1 MYINILIGMIIDY
14 ISFIIKL
21 ISTECQIFKTSHKN
35 NLMILQTSDLY
46 FVAKMNNNKDNDNN
60 NNSDNINK
68 SSGKE
73 SLCEIF
79 VLGEDVTV
87 YKY

>member
-1 MYINILIGMIIDY
+1 
-14 ISFIIKL
+14 
-21 ISTECQIFKTSHKN
+21 
-35 NLMILQTSDLY
+35 
-46 FVAKMNNNKDNDNN
+46 MNNNKDNDNN

-87 YKY
+87 YIVKMLL

>member
-1 MYINILIGMIIDY
+1 
-14 ISFIIKL
+14 
-21 ISTECQIFKTSHKN
+21 
-35 NLMILQTSDLY
+35 
-46 FVAKMNNNKDNDNN
+46 MNNNKDNDNN

-73 SLCEIF
+73 SLSEIF